1 VFYLVKQ
8 RQEAIIELVI
18 EVVIRKY
25 TLATSET
32 RQILCVAMTT
42 TTTTTTTKRKMII
55 RRRPR
60 RQYHCH
66 QR

>member
-8 RQEAIIELVI
+8 RQETIIELVI
-18 EVVIRKY
+18 EVDIRNY